1 MARRAAGNGVKI
13 GLKIGEK
20 IAARVLLF
28 ILLGCSGTIAVG
40 EPSPPPGAAT
50 ATAAA
55 KVGLQPLGYPAAMI
69 GALLRRDRI
78 LKRRLSELG
87 EPLATFAF
95 PRGSDM
101 IGRFADGRLDA
112 GLLGDM
118 PTIILATQAPVAI
131 AGLAKLSATAIVA
144 HQDGWLASIKGK
156 RLAYIPGSSAHYTLL
171 QALASVGLSER
182 DVTLVELAIDDM
194 PAALAQRQID
204 AFAAWQPAPAIAL
217 ASDPQARVVFR
228 SLSFDYFVFSRRF
241 VERSPEAADQL
252 LAALVRALEWL
263 RISRRNIET
272 AAHWAMADGA
282 AFSGRSSRLTLE
294 QAVSIA
300 RRELIEV
307 PAAPAIPVSSRD
319 QQALHD
325 EFEFLQRLGKLPAST
340 PWERVAGAF
349 EYDGL
354 QRIMA
359 APARYQ
365 SYHFDYRD

>member
-1 MARRAAGNGVKI
+1 MKI

-204 AFAAWQPAPAIAL
+204 A
-217 ASDPQARVVFR
+217 
-228 SLSFDYFVFSRRF
+228 
-241 VERSPEAADQL
+241 
-252 LAALVRALEWL
+252 
-263 RISRRNIET
+263 
-272 AAHWAMADGA
+272 
-282 AFSGRSSRLTLE
+282 
-294 QAVSIA
+294 
-300 RRELIEV
+300 
-307 PAAPAIPVSSRD
+307 
-319 QQALHD
+319 
-325 EFEFLQRLGKLPAST
+325 
-340 PWERVAGAF
+340 
-349 EYDGL
+349 
-354 QRIMA
+354 
-359 APARYQ
+359 
-365 SYHFDYRD
+365 